1 MDGPRAWMEKTMS
14 KTDTDNTEV
23 RDQLTVDKIGQV
35 IRELTADELALVS
48 GGITI
53 KQKIAE

>member
-1 MDGPRAWMEKTMS
+1 MS

-35 IRELTADELALVS
+35 IRELTADELAHVS